1 MFERSRIDNVP
12 DLTAMPVEAAFADGT
27 MARGKLLVPA
37 TKSIADVLN
46 GPGAFLEFEPYG
58 GERSYIAKAQLASIK
73 MLGVP
78 KLPNLT
84 ARLKDLDG
92 FDPFAVLGVKP
103 GATREEIRQAYF
115 ALAKAYHPD
124 RYATAEL
131 PTEVIEYLFAM
142 ARRINAA
149 HAALDVAAEEAGRAG
164 RAGVLLAGAVR
175 RHALRPLGAPR
186 RAAGA
191 RAWPSCFPWR

>member
-1 MFERSRIDNVP
+1 MFERTRVDNVP
-12 DLTAMPVEAAFADGT
+12 DLTAMPVEAVFADGSVV
-27 MARGKLLVPA
+27 RGKLLIPA
-37 TKSIADVLN
+37 SKSIADVLN
-46 GPGAFLEFEPYG
+46 GGGAFLEFEPYG
-58 GERSYIAKAQLASIK
+58 GERSYIAKAQIASIK

-78 KLPNLT
+78 KLPNL
-84 ARLKDLDG
+84 AVRLKDFDG

-103 GATREEIRQAYF
+103 GATREEVRQAYF

-149 HAALDVAAEEAGRAG
+149 HAALTTEQKKQAARAEPVFTSAGR
-164 RAGVLLAGAVR
+164 
-175 RHALRPLGAPR
+175 
-186 RAAGA
+186 
-191 RAWPSCFPWR
+191 